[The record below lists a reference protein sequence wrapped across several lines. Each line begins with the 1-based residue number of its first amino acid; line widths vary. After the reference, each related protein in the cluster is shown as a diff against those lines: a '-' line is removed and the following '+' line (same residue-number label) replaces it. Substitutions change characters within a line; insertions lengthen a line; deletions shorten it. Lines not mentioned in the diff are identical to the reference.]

1 MTTVSAAD
9 DDTTEEDPA
18 ENEVV
23 DDSLDEGDA
32 DDDEE
37 VVDAASDDEDEDEDE
52 DEDDHTE
59 LTYEASEW
67 SGQSRAL
74 LGSLLTSS
82 GINHLWQGTT
92 LVVERSDE
100 AAVDALIDE
109 VHASATAALDA
120 DAAKIVY
127 EVGEWSAAMQ
137 TSLADTLAV
146 ADIPYEWDERGDLV
160 VYESDEERVEAI
172 LDAMPDPDDE
182 DRLGDDG
189 LHVQAVLGALWQ
201 ATKKLAKDPADS
213 GAVVA
218 VAEMAENLEHMAVPF
233 GFEVTTWRLIVERA
247 GALRD
252 LLDAADGDEVDDEEL
267 IERSAELRDRLRPL
281 V

>member
-1 MTTVSAAD
+1 MSAD
-9 DDTTEEDPA
+9 DDTINADQDI
-18 ENEVV
+18 
-23 DDSLDEGDA
+23 DDFDDIDDIDDTVELESGGDDGEIA
-32 DDDEE
+32 
-37 VVDAASDDEDEDEDE
+37 
-52 DEDDHTE
+52 DDHTE

-74 LGSLLTSS
+74 LGSLLTSN
-82 GINHLWQGTT
+82 GIGHLWQGTT

-109 VHASATAALDA
+109 VHASATPALDT
-120 DAAKIVY
+120 DAAKVVY

-172 LDAMPDPDDE
+172 LDDMPDPDDE
-182 DRLGDDG
+182 DRVADDG
-189 LHVQAVLGALWQ
+189 LQVQAVLGALWQ
-201 ATKKLAKDPADS
+201 ATGRLAKDPADS
-213 GAVVA
+213 AAVVA
-218 VAEMAENLEHMAVPF
+218 VAENADHLEHMALPF
-233 GFEVTTWRLIVERA
+233 GFEGTSWRSIVERA
-247 GALRD
+247 CTLRD
-252 LLDAADGDEVDDEEL
+252 LLDAEAEDEVDDEEL
-267 IERSAELRDRLRPL
+267 VERSTELRNQLRPL